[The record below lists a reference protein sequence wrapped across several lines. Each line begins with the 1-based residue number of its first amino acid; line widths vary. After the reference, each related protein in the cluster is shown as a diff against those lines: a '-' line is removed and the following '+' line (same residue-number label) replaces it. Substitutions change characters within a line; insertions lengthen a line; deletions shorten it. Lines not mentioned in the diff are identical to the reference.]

1 MITTTAASHDPVA
14 FLGAVADAY
23 RASGRPRPLLDT
35 VGHNAYPLYPDELPD
50 AVHRV
55 YVGQGDHARLLTMLD
70 VSFADTAQPPTS
82 IWYLEN
88 GFQTSVAAWHHS
100 RYAGHESV
108 EGAVSGT
115 RQAEQLGAALRLAY
129 CQPRVT
135 AYFNFLL
142 IDEPSLDRWQSG
154 LLWADWRPKPSF
166 AAYRAA
172 ITDLR
177 AGAVTCA
184 GGGGAGR
191 PATPDELSTAV
202 GRPAA
207 ERR

>member
-1 MITTTAASHDPVA
+1 
-14 FLGAVADAY
+14 
-23 RASGRPRPLLDT
+23 
-35 VGHNAYPLYPDELPD
+35 
-50 AVHRV
+50 
-55 YVGQGDHARLLTMLD
+55 MLD
-70 VSFADTAQPPTS
+70 ESFAGTAQPPTS

-88 GFQTSVAAWHHS
+88 GFQTSDAAGVAPSTPVTRAS
-100 RYAGHESV
+100 RARSP
-108 EGAVSGT
+108 GA

-142 IDEPSLDRWQSG
+142 VDEPSLDRWQSG

-172 ITDLR
+172 IADVR

-191 PATPDELSTAV
+191 PATPEELSTAV
-202 GRPAA
+202 ARPAA

>member
-1 MITTTAASHDPVA
+1 
-14 FLGAVADAY
+14 
-23 RASGRPRPLLDT
+23 
-35 VGHNAYPLYPDELPD
+35 
-50 AVHRV
+50 
-55 YVGQGDHARLLTMLD
+55 MLD
-70 VSFADTAQPPTS
+70 ESFADTAQPSTS

-88 GFQTSVAAWHHS
+88 GFQTSVAVWRRS
-100 RYAGHESV
+100 LYAGHESV
-108 EGAVSGT
+108 EGAVSGA

-129 CQPRVT
+129 CRPRVT

-142 IDEPSLDRWQSG
+142 IDEPSLDRRQSG

-172 ITDLR
+172 ITDVR

-191 PATPDELSTAV
+191 RRRPRSCLRPSAARLQNAVDAKGVRDV
-202 GRPAA
+202 GRLALGRLVVGHDGRHYVVS
-207 ERR
+207 RREQSP